1 MWPPLTMMTA
11 PMLMRMVTGM
21 QTTSTLPQK
30 EINVA
35 VLGTGIS
42 QKEDY
47 KLKKLKKK
55 KLNQVSSVPD
65 SKQWLP
71 LLCHSH

>member
-21 QTTSTLPQK
+21 QTTSNLPQK

-35 VLGTGIS
+35 VWETGKS

-47 KLKKLKKK
+47 
-55 KLNQVSSVPD
+55 
-65 SKQWLP
+65 
-71 LLCHSH
+71 